1 MRIKKDITNIDY
13 TRTKSFF
20 QNRASKYR
28 EDNPYSVTMYQDNN
42 ADLVRMRNEKEMNKL
57 IPRLKL
63 SEDSK
68 VLDIACGIGRWAD
81 RMPEN
86 IREYFG
92 VDFSDELVSI
102 ANKRNHRD
110 NISFAQGAASEIEEV
125 LKKSGKGKF
134 NRALLIGILM
144 YLNEADVKAMFEQLE
159 RVCEEHAVICVREP
173 IGLGERLT
181 LQNFYSD
188 ELKDDYNAIYR
199 TRDEIIGF
207 LQKSLLDN
215 GFEIKEEGFLFD
227 EDQTL
232 NNRKETA
239 QYYFILER

>member
-13 TRTKSFF
+13 NKTKNFF
-20 QNRASKYR
+20 QNRASKYK

-42 ADLVRMRNEKEMNKL
+42 AELVRMRNEKEMNKL
-57 IPRLKL
+57 IPCLQL
-63 SEDSK
+63 TEESK

-81 RMPEN
+81 RMPAY
-86 IREYFG
+86 IAEYFG
-92 VDFSDELVSI
+92 VDFSEELVEI
-102 ANKRNHRD
+102 AKKRNQRT
-110 NISFAQGAASEIEEV
+110 NIAFAQGAASEIETV
-125 LKKSGKGKF
+125 IAVNGKDKF
-134 NRALLIGILM
+134 DRALLIGILM
-144 YLNEADVKAMFEQLE
+144 YLNEADVKNVFEQLG
-159 RVCEEHAVICVREP
+159 RICEEHALICVREP

-199 TRDEIIGF
+199 TRDEIVACMQDGLLAHGF
-207 LQKSLLDN
+207 A
-215 GFEIKEEGFLFD
+215 IREEGFLFE
-227 EDQTL
+227 EDQSL

>member
-13 TRTKSFF
+13 NQTKSFF
-20 QNRASKYR
+20 QNRAGKYR

-42 ADLVRMRNEKEMNKL
+42 AELVRMRNEKEMNKL
-57 IPRLKL
+57 IPRLNL

-81 RMPEN
+81 RMPDC
-86 IREYFG
+86 IAEYFG
-92 VDFSDELVSI
+92 VDFSEELVAI
-102 ANKRNHRD
+102 ANQRNHRA
-110 NISFAQGAASEIEEV
+110 NISFAQGAASEIEKV
-125 LKKSGKGKF
+125 LQKNGKGKF
-134 NRALLIGILM
+134 NRVLLIGILV
-144 YLNEADVKAMFEQLE
+144 YLNEADVKNMFWQLE
-159 RVCEEHAVICVREP
+159 RICAEHTIICVREP

-199 TRDEIIGF
+199 TRDEITGF
-207 LQKSLLDN
+207 LQENLLKK
-215 GFEIKEEGFLFD
+215 GFVVREEGFLFD
-227 EDQTL
+227 EDQAL